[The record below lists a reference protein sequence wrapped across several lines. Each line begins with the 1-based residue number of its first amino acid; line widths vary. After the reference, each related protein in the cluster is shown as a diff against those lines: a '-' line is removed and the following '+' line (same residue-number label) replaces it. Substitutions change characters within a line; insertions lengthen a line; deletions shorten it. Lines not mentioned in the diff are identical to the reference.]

1 MPTGSINRLI
11 WSAMLVLLAVLAWKT
26 RDNLDVFFDSVGKLE
41 VRKDPDD
48 QTVYLRWRGKI
59 DAPMES
65 RIADA
70 FDIQKATARR
80 FVLVLSSP
88 GGSLDHGAK
97 VIRLLRKIEETHS
110 VETVV
115 EAGRT
120 CASMCVPV
128 YLHGQRRTAGE
139 TAKFMFHEVSFREYL
154 AKQDNDVPD
163 SAKASETDRFFRDY
177 FLAVGV
183 PETWIR
189 QVRADMAGHNDVW
202 KTARELMDEHAGIVQ
217 QVRD

>member
-11 WSAMLVLLAVLAWKT
+11 WAALLVLLAVLALQT

-65 RIADA
+65 RISDA
-70 FDIQKATARR
+70 FDVQKAGARR

-97 VIRLLRKIEETHS
+97 VIRLLRRIEETHS

-128 YLHGQRRTAGE
+128 YLQGQRRTAAA
-139 TAKFMFHEVSFREYL
+139 TAKFMFHEVSFRDYL
-154 AKQDNDVPD
+154 AKQDSDVPD
-163 SAKASETDRFFRDY
+163 QAKVSETDRFFRDY
-177 FLAVGV
+177 FAPAGV
-183 PETWIR
+183 PDAWI
-189 QVRADMAGHNDVW
+189 QKVRAEMAGHNDVW
-202 KTARELMDEHAGIVQ
+202 KTGRELIDENAGIVQ
-217 QVRD
+217 QVKD

>member
-1 MPTGSINRLI
+1 
-11 WSAMLVLLAVLAWKT
+11 MLVLLAVLALKT
-26 RDNLDVFFDSVGKLE
+26 RDNLDVFFDRVGKLA

-65 RIADA
+65 RITDA
-70 FDIQKATARR
+70 FDVQKASARR

-88 GGSLDHGAK
+88 GGSLDHGSK

-110 VETVV
+110 LETVV

-128 YLHGQRRTAGE
+128 YLAGQRRTAAE
-139 TAKFMFHEVSFREYL
+139 TAKFMFHEVNFREYL
-154 AKQDNDVPD
+154 AKVESDVPE

-177 FLAVGV
+177 FMPAGV
-183 PETWIR
+183 PESWI
-189 QVRADMAGHNDVW
+189 QKVRADMTGHNDVW
-202 KTARELMDEHAGIVQ
+202 KTGRELVDENAGIVQ

>member
-1 MPTGSINRLI
+1 MPSPSINRLI
-11 WSAMLVLLAVLAWKT
+11 WAAMLALLAVLAFKT

-41 VRKDPDD
+41 VRKDQDT

-65 RIADA
+65 RITDA
-70 FDIQKATARR
+70 FDVQKASSRR

-128 YLHGQRRTAGE
+128 YLAGQHRVAAE

-154 AKQDNDVPD
+154 AKQNSDVPD

-177 FLAVGV
+177 FTPVGV
-183 PETWIR
+183 PEPWI
-189 QVRADMAGHNDVW
+189 QKVRADMTGHNDVW
-202 KTARELMDEHAGIVQ
+202 KTARELMDEGAGIVQ
-217 QVRD
+217 KIRD

>member
-1 MPTGSINRLI
+1 MLSQSANRLI
-11 WSAMLVLLAVLAWKT
+11 WAAMLALLAVLVLKT

-41 VRKDPDD
+41 VRKDADA

-65 RIADA
+65 RINDA
-70 FDIQKATARR
+70 FEIQKANARR

-97 VIRLLRKIEETHS
+97 VIRVLRKIEETHN

-128 YLHGQRRTAGE
+128 YLSGQRRTAAE

-154 AKQDNDVPD
+154 AKEESDVPD
-163 SAKASETDRFFRDY
+163 TAKASETDRFFRDY
-177 FLAVGV
+177 FLPAGV
-183 PETWIR
+183 PESWV
-189 QVRADMAGHNDVW
+189 QKVRADMAGHNDVW
-202 KTARELMDEHAGIVQ
+202 KTGRELMDESAGIVQ
-217 QVRD
+217 QVRE

>member
-1 MPTGSINRLI
+1 
-11 WSAMLVLLAVLAWKT
+11 MLVLLAVLALQT

-70 FDIQKATARR
+70 FDIQKASARR

-128 YLHGQRRTAGE
+128 YLQGQRRTAAA
-139 TAKFMFHEVSFREYL
+139 TAKFMFHEVSFRDYL
-154 AKQDNDVPD
+154 AKQDSDVPD
-163 SAKASETDRFFRDY
+163 QAKASETDRFFREY
-177 FLAVGV
+177 FLAAGV
-183 PETWIR
+183 PESWMQT
-189 QVRADMAGHNDVW
+189 VRAGMAGHNDVW
-202 KTARELMDEHAGIVQ
+202 KTGRELIDEHAGIVQ
-217 QVRD
+217 QVRE